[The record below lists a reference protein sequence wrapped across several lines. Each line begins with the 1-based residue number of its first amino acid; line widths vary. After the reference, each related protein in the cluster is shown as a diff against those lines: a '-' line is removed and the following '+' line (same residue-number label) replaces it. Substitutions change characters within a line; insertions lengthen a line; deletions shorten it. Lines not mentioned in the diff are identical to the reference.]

1 MDGIQYERNKMNVL
15 ILLILLQLLLRPLY
29 SKAFHVPVQVHLSG
43 VSGRSILARPTSWT
57 FRDMNIISPSLY
69 MKNSHR
75 ITTEDDCMNRIL
87 TLDRP
92 DGSFGHDPDH
102 HRNKAE
108 VTDDVVP
115 TMMMK
120 WMNMTDL
127 LPLQQRQQYRLPP
140 LFVEDWN
147 VLYYDIF
154 LIINL
159 VVSISFWVVHRLD
172 ISYIG
177 IAFNEGCLLSLLWIV
192 SGLFN
197 GSFLY
202 SAIDGHQL
210 RSSNNNNSILNM
222 RITRNQVSGNNST
235 LNATS
240 ATNDIGKTKLPS
252 NGGGPMAA
260 GLLALHTYINTM
272 NLRLVWA
279 LILAVLEHR
288 SALSNAS
295 ELLIPLEFGYG
306 LVLMIL
312 WRTLHSSYVL
322 R

>member
-1 MDGIQYERNKMNVL
+1 MNVL
-15 ILLILLQLLLRPLY
+15 ILVILLQLLLRPLN
-29 SKAFHVPVQVHLSG
+29 SEAFHVPVQVHPSG
-43 VSGRSILARPTSWT
+43 VSGRSILARPTSWI
-57 FRDMNIISPSLY
+57 FRDMNTIPSSLY
-69 MKNSHR
+69 MKDSHT
-75 ITTEDDCMNRIL
+75 ITTENDRTNRIL

-92 DGSFGHDPDH
+92 DGTFSHDPDH
-102 HRNKAE
+102 HRTKAE
-108 VTDDVVP
+108 FTDDFVP
-115 TMMMK
+115 TMMK

-127 LPLQQRQQYRLPP
+127 LPRQQIQQYRLPP

-147 VLYYDIF
+147 VLFYDVF

-202 SAIDGHQL
+202 SAIDGHQ
-210 RSSNNNNSILNM
+210 RPSNNNNSILNM
-222 RITRNQVSGNNST
+222 RITRNQVTGNNST

-240 ATNDIGKTKLPS
+240 ATNDVGKTNTSK

-260 GLLALHTYINTM
+260 GLLALNTYINTM

-306 LVLMIL
+306 LILMIL